1 MGKPIGWQEARTI
14 GGMVPWACQYTSR
27 DGRHMA
33 ITLYGTDPEQ
43 IEADHIAEYPD
54 LIVLGEIIGTARG
67 V

>member
-1 MGKPIGWQEARTI
+1 MAEPIGWQEAKAI

-33 ITLYGTDPEQ
+33 ITLYGTNPDQ

-54 LIVLGEIIGTARG
+54 LIVLGEIIGTAKG